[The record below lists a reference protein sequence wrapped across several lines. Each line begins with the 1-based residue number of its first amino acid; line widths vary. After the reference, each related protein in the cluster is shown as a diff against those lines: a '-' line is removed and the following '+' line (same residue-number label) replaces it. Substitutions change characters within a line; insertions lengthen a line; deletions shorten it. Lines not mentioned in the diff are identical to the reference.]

1 MIIPPFAPIGH
12 YRPAEGGWAM
22 GCFVSTRRVF
32 VARVCPLIRSRKPSE
47 PGKRPFAKLQRRS
60 GSSPRPFPTSE
71 TRGRNSKSVGTKSKS
86 AGTKS
91 KSGGTKSKSGG
102 TKSKPHF
109 LPRIQPF
116 QWLIADFDREG
127 NSQAASPKRAS
138 IPPTRGSSDWRSRRP
153 WRNEPSFWRSDNET
167 MIFLEVKNLSIAMK
181 SPEVSGQSA
190 HSGRSAQSSDRCFL
204 PGRLTLGRA
213 SRVGYQRASMRR
225 PRLSNEVGRIVIAD
239 ERQAD
244 GA

>member
-167 MIFLEVKNLSIAMK
+167 DDFSGSQEFVDRD
-181 SPEVSGQSA
+181 EVSGSLRTVGSFGPIRTKFGQVFPSRTA
-190 HSGRSAQSSDRCFL
+190 D
-204 PGRLTLGRA
+204 PGPGLTC
-213 SRVGYQRASMRR
+213 
-225 PRLSNEVGRIVIAD
+225 RLSACFH
-239 ERQAD
+239 A
-244 GA
+244 AAPS